1 MQFSCE
7 EKWKM
12 NNFLAIVLLLLR
24 TCSCSGG
31 RPDSEHCSSQV
42 FQLHHK
48 KKKIHKYINTK
59 RHKYKRT
66 QTKLSHLWNLLYSRV
81 LAEKV
86 QHGVSQGATRL
97 QSHLSY
103 VSWEMNDIGH
113 VGNYSPYVISYIVFC
128 CCYCCCWHIICQI
141 LFHLARFLYHHL
153 RRKGQWWQCLIWFIP

>member
-1 MQFSCE
+1 MRKSERWIIFWQLSFFS
-7 EKWKM
+7 
-12 NNFLAIVLLLLR
+12 
-24 TCSCSGG
+24 SGLVVVVG
-31 RPDSEHCSSQV
+31 EGLTRNTAAPKYFS
-42 FQLHHK
+42 FITK
-48 KKKIHKYINTK
+48 RKKYINTK
-59 RHKYKRT
+59 RQKYKRT